1 MNIYRR
7 FLKYFKSLKLE
18 VFVGL
23 VCLIIDTGARLALP
37 KVIQK
42 FINTLSV
49 GDVEALNTVNVLV
62 IGLII
67 LYLFKGLCYY
77 GQSYLLAYVGQ
88 KVVYKL
94 RKRLYEH
101 LQHMSLSFHQK
112 MQVGELIS
120 RVTNDVKVVENS
132 VVLALPG
139 LISQP
144 LTLVGAITI
153 IFITHWKLA
162 LFSFLI
168 VPLVA
173 VAANKFGTKM
183 RKVSGKIQ
191 GHLSDITTIVQE
203 NFAAIR
209 IVKAFS
215 REDDEIEK
223 FNESL
228 EGNFNANLK
237 SIQITSA
244 MAPLVELIAVI
255 GIVTIFWYGS
265 REVINGNLSTGELI
279 AFLGYMA
286 ILNSPLKLISRDF
299 NLVQK
304 AIGALERIFEILD
317 TNEFIEEDADAK
329 VLESVDGQVNFENL
343 SMRYSPEEDEALK
356 NINLKVEP
364 GKVVAFVGESG
375 AGKTT
380 LVNLIPRFY
389 DPTSGKVTIDG
400 QDIRRVTLDSL
411 RRQMAIVP
419 QETILFKGTVA
430 YNISYGN
437 PDANIDQIIEAA
449 KKANAH
455 DFIMEFKEGY
465 DTMVGERGES
475 LSGGQCQRVAIARAI
490 LADPKILI
498 LDEATSALDT
508 ASEML
513 VQAALDEVMSN
524 RTTFVIAHRLSTI
537 INADMIVVLDNGEI
551 VEKGTHQELLE
562 RKGQYFNL
570 YQAQQKG

>member
-1 MNIYRR
+1 MRGIFVNIYRR

-183 RKVSGKIQ
+183 RKISGKIQ

-215 REDDEIEK
+215 REDDEIEE
-223 FNESL
+223 FNE
-228 EGNFNANLK
+228 
-237 SIQITSA
+237 
-244 MAPLVELIAVI
+244 
-255 GIVTIFWYGS
+255 
-265 REVINGNLSTGELI
+265 
-279 AFLGYMA
+279 
-286 ILNSPLKLISRDF
+286 
-299 NLVQK
+299 
-304 AIGALERIFEILD
+304 
-317 TNEFIEEDADAK
+317 
-329 VLESVDGQVNFENL
+329 
-343 SMRYSPEEDEALK
+343 
-356 NINLKVEP
+356 
-364 GKVVAFVGESG
+364 
-375 AGKTT
+375 
-380 LVNLIPRFY
+380 
-389 DPTSGKVTIDG
+389 
-400 QDIRRVTLDSL
+400 
-411 RRQMAIVP
+411 
-419 QETILFKGTVA
+419 
-430 YNISYGN
+430 
-437 PDANIDQIIEAA
+437 
-449 KKANAH
+449 
-455 DFIMEFKEGY
+455 
-465 DTMVGERGES
+465 
-475 LSGGQCQRVAIARAI
+475 
-490 LADPKILI
+490 
-498 LDEATSALDT
+498 
-508 ASEML
+508 
-513 VQAALDEVMSN
+513 
-524 RTTFVIAHRLSTI
+524 
-537 INADMIVVLDNGEI
+537 
-551 VEKGTHQELLE
+551 
-562 RKGQYFNL
+562 
-570 YQAQQKG
+570 

>member
-475 LSGGQCQRVAIARAI
+475 LSGGQRQRVAIARAI

-551 VEKGTHQELLE
+551 VEKGTHQELLKKE
-562 RKGQYFNL
+562 GQYFNL